1 MKKMHIAILAA
12 LVSLSG
18 GPVAHA
24 AQFTG
29 KVTQPNGITPVANE
43 YVYLYKFN
51 PANGS
56 YNYDSYTY
64 TSATGAFTAV
74 ASGVGVYYITFG
86 RSSSSSDFISLY
98 YGNDPFISNSSYYFY
113 DPLGFYYN
121 ETYDDVTELSPPT
134 KAPTTLIVSTP
145 AQSTALKPVVL
156 NRKTKGCMISG
167 PITINGVPY
176 SSFFIYSGMGPALP
190 PAGGILNISFKVI
203 NLSAS
208 PITTAVQPLAFL
220 TQQNTAAPAVK
231 NNRGVASGGVGKIV
245 TFPANAIT
253 PVSLT
258 ATIPASFMS
267 VSPPPS
273 TVKQWAFNIGINAT
287 AGGVPNCFSMVTFP
301 VLKNKLA
308 SAVALEEQ
316 TPEMVR
322 EETPQMIIPLTLS
335 KDGEPLTWGQ
345 VPE

>member
-1 MKKMHIAILAA
+1 
-12 LVSLSG
+12 
-18 GPVAHA
+18 
-24 AQFTG
+24 
-29 KVTQPNGITPVANE
+29 
-43 YVYLYKFN
+43 
-51 PANGS
+51 
-56 YNYDSYTY
+56 
-64 TSATGAFTAV
+64 
-74 ASGVGVYYITFG
+74 
-86 RSSSSSDFISLY
+86 
-98 YGNDPFISNSSYYFY
+98 
-113 DPLGFYYN
+113 LGFYYN

-134 KAPTTLIVSTP
+134 KAPTALIVTTP

-176 SSFFIYSGMGPALP
+176 SQFYSSMGPALP
-190 PAGGILNISFKVI
+190 PTGGTLNISFKVL

-220 TQQNTAAPAVK
+220 TQQNSAAPAVK
-231 NNRGVASGGVGKIV
+231 NNRGLASGGAGKIV
-245 TFPANAIT
+245 TLPANAIT

-273 TVKQWAFNIGINAT
+273 TIQQWAFNIGINAT
-287 AGGVPNCFSMVTFP
+287 ASGVPNCFSMVTFP

-316 TPEMVR
+316 SPEMVR

-335 KDGEPLTWGQ
+335 KDGEPLTWGP

>member
-12 LVSLSG
+12 LASLSG
-18 GPVAHA
+18 GPVVHA

-29 KVTQPNGITPVANE
+29 KVTTPNGITPVAGE
-43 YVYLYKFN
+43 VVYLYKFN
-51 PANGS
+51 PANGY
-56 YNYDSYTY
+56 YNYDSITF

-86 RSSSSSDFISLY
+86 SPSYDYSSDPFQQYGWYYQNSL
-98 YGNDPFISNSSYYFY
+98 GI
-113 DPLGFYYN
+113 YYN
-121 ETYDDVTELSPPT
+121 ETYDDVTVLSPPT
-134 KAPTTLIVSTP
+134 KAPTTLLVTTP

-156 NRKTKGCMISG
+156 NRKTNGCMISG

-176 SSFFIYSGMGPALP
+176 SYFSIYSGIGPALP
-190 PAGGILNISFKVI
+190 PTGGTLNISFNVI
-203 NLSAS
+203 NLSAG

-220 TQQNTAAPAVK
+220 TQQNTAAPAVE
-231 NNRGVASGGVGKIV
+231 NNRGVASGGAGKV
-245 TFPANAIT
+245 VAFPANAIT

-267 VSPPPS
+267 VSPPPA

-287 AGGVPNCFSMVTFP
+287 AGGVANCFSMATFP

-316 TPEMVR
+316 SPEMVR

-335 KDGEPLTWGQ
+335 KDGEPLTWGP